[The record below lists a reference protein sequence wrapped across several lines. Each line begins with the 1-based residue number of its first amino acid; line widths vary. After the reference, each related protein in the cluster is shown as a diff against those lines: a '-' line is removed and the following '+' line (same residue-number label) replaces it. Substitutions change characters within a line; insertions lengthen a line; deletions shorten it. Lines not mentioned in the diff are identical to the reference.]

1 MVALSDNFLK
11 HLETVSQVAANLRK
25 VGSNSAGPGTNK
37 EKVFVFSKSTVQF
50 DRRKFRLKRAESACR
65 PEISAPMIPHSS
77 NASLTNVS
85 TSVFCPK
92 LKV

>member
-37 EKVFVFSKSTVQF
+37 EKVFGFSQSAVQF
-50 DRRKFRLKRAESACR
+50 DRRKFVVANCLQLSDCVPSGIAGK
-65 PEISAPMIPHSS
+65 IAPS
-77 NASLTNVS
+77 
-85 TSVFCPK
+85 
-92 LKV
+92 